1 MERIEILYDH
11 YKESCELAKKN
22 EVTRNKLFI
31 LVCILLGLLFLF
43 SYDQNSML
51 GLIQSWI
58 SGNYN
63 CDLMFSS
70 NIIQAILWI
79 ILFIFTLRY
88 LGLNINLD
96 RSYSYI
102 HKLEDE
108 INEEETKI
116 TVTRE
121 GKSYLNNYPIL
132 NNITYYSYRVILPI
146 IYYCTIIFK
155 LKLEY
160 NAQGELNIPIIFQF
174 TLGIL
179 CNILIVTYLIENI
192 IDIVNDIIRE
202 RIAMKY
208 KYTKK
213 DLDLISW
220 ERIDDFIDKIYK
232 KVNNYLKSNNLS
244 IKYIAPIMRGGGV
257 PAIKL
262 SHMFNVIDMLPI
274 QLKHNHETHGIDTK
288 IGLDYLKDNSINENE
303 CILLVE
309 GNHVTGE
316 TANIAVKVIRE
327 KFGEGV
333 KIIYVSLTRDYTY
346 RDSVKNICFTTW
358 AMTTNEMKQLSKEE
372 CNKLNI
378 NYNLVS
384 VYPWE
389 NIDEELDELNNS

>member
-11 YKESCELAKKN
+11 YKESCELARKN

-31 LVCILLGLLFLF
+31 VLCILLGLLFLF
-43 SYDQNSML
+43 SYDSNSIL

-58 SGNYN
+58 RGSYN

-79 ILFIFTLRY
+79 VLFIVTLRY

-102 HKLEDE
+102 HKLENE
-108 INEEETKI
+108 INEEGTKI

-146 IYYCTIIFK
+146 IYYCTVILK

-160 NAQGELNIPIIFQF
+160 YAQWSINIPIIFQI

-192 IDIVNDIIRE
+192 IDIVNDIIE

-213 DLDLISW
+213 DIDLISW
-220 ERIDDFIDKIYK
+220 EKMDSFIDKIYK
-232 KVNNYLKSNNLS
+232 DINNYLKSNNLS
-244 IKYIAPIMRGGGV
+244 IKYIVPIMRGGGV
-257 PAIKL
+257 PAIKF

-288 IGLDYLKDNSINENE
+288 IGLEYVKDITVNEDE

-316 TANIAVKVIRE
+316 TANIAVQMIRE
-327 KFGEGV
+327 KFGKDV

-346 RDSVKNICFTTW
+346 KDSVKDICFTSW
-358 AMTTNEMKQLSKEE
+358 AMTTNETKELSKEK
-372 CNKLNI
+372 CNELNI

-389 NIDEELDELNNS
+389 NIEEELDELNNS